1 MTTNY
6 RKLWATL
13 LGMTALT
20 AGLIVATP
28 VPFDP
33 QRGLVEVQVRLD
45 GRVNGKF
52 GLDTGADRLYIDKT
66 FAKANGFTFADA
78 TAAHE
83 IVGLNG
89 TDKSAAVSLRSLAIG
104 DETLYNLAATAVDLD
119 QLTLDRTNDHPDGL
133 IGFDILRLFYLTI
146 DYPAKTADLYMAEPR
161 FLSGREFET
170 VPFRQFR
177 HLIIVDATINNRLT
191 KPMILDYCAS
201 YTTVSRQLAA
211 ELELTPNANGLVTLS
226 SVSLGDAVVENQVP
240 AVAQDIDQYRQ
251 TFPGADFEGIIGTSF
266 LWRHKITVDYKRRHI
281 YIHTAR

>member
-6 RKLWATL
+6 RSLATSL
-13 LGMTALT
+13 MGIMAMAT
-20 AGLIVATP
+20 GFVVATP
-28 VPFDP
+28 MPFDP

-45 GRVNGKF
+45 GRVDGKF

-66 FAKANGFTFADA
+66 FAKSNGFTFANA
-78 TAAHE
+78 TASRE

-133 IGFDILRLFYLTI
+133 IGFDVLRRFYLTI
-146 DYPAKTADLYMAEPR
+146 DYQAHTADMYMAEPR
-161 FLSGREFET
+161 FLSGRAFET

-201 YTTVSRQLAA
+201 YTTVSRRLAD
-211 ELELTPNANGLVTLS
+211 ELELTPDARGLVTLS
-226 SVSLGDAVVENQVP
+226 SVSLGSAVTENQVP
-240 AVAQDIDQYRQ
+240 TVVQEMDQYRQ

-266 LWRHKITVDYKRRHI
+266 LWRHKITVDYKRRNI
-281 YIHTAR
+281 YIHTAP